1 MIKKEDALAILL
13 RCAKTY
19 DQTLRPYN
27 FLFVFGSQAQTECIQ
42 IKFPRQNFR
51 HLTGVDSPRLTATQF
66 YNACVNKRLSLNDLQ
81 FHDETTELKL
91 VVLPT
96 LLRLH
101 KSSKMVG
108 TYAGHQLFLS
118 TETLIGGTNACMG
131 FIPDSNYPGATFS
144 VPNTALN
151 LDIRDIT
158 IAPQKQVVAVFRKF
172 RTDSKYNH
180 LCMINRGITIET
192 LKLAE
197 VIHSYIDFDTLTY
210 DF

>member
-1 MIKKEDALAILL
+1 MLL
-13 RCAKTY
+13 PFSFGAKNIRSDTASC
-19 DQTLRPYN
+19 N

-66 YNACVNKRLSLNDLQ
+66 YNACVNKRLSLNDFQ

-91 VVLPT
+91 VVLSNATASPQKFKNGRT
-96 LLRLH
+96 Y
-101 KSSKMVG
+101 G
-108 TYAGHQLFLS
+108 TSALS
-118 TETLIGGTNACMG
+118 FYRNPDRRNKCVYGIYS
-131 FIPDSNYPGATFS
+131 DSNYPGATFS

-180 LCMINRGITIET
+180 LHDKPRHYDRNS
-192 LKLAE
+192 KAPE
-197 VIHSYIDFDTLTY
+197 VIHSYIDFDTLTS